1 MAGQIEN
8 GEERTVSAARLKA
21 NRENAQKSTGPTSKG
36 GKAASRLNATQHGLL
51 SETPIL
57 PGEDDAQRAALHE
70 RMVEDLAPVGAFE
83 EELVAKIASAMWRLR
98 RFERIETALYA
109 YRLLEDC
116 RQDGIKATKPI
127 VLGRPLDIPGMV
139 APRPDYDDGVILTV
153 MSESLM
159 EKPGLALGRA
169 FLRDLD
175 SGNALGNLGRYETA
189 QIRNL
194 QRLRDQLDKSQSS
207 RTS

>member
-1 MAGQIEN
+1 MRNDDDDNRSEDQPSLTDPQYKAG
-8 GEERTVSAARLKA
+8 ERTVSAARLKA
-21 NRENAQKSTGPTSKG
+21 NQENAQKSTGPTSKA
-36 GKAASRLNATQHGLL
+36 GKTASRLNAIQHGLL

-116 RQDGIKATKPI
+116 RQDGMNATKPI
-127 VLGRPLDIPGMV
+127 VIAQPLDIPGMV
-139 APRPDYDDGVILTV
+139 APRPDSRRRGDAHRHVGISHGGTR
-153 MSESLM
+153 
-159 EKPGLALGRA
+159 LGTGA
-169 FLRDLD
+169 CV
-175 SGNALGNLGRYETA
+175 
-189 QIRNL
+189 
-194 QRLRDQLDKSQSS
+194 SS
-207 RTS
+207 RP

>member
-1 MAGQIEN
+1 MTGQIES

-21 NRENAQKSTGPTSKG
+21 NRENAQKSTGPTSKA
-36 GKAASRLNATQHGLL
+36 GKAASRLNAIQHGLL

-116 RQDGIKATKPI
+116 RQDGINATKPI
-127 VLGRPLDIPGMV
+127 VIARPLDIPGMV
-139 APRPDYDDGVILTV
+139 APRRRPRRRGDAHRHVGISHGGTR
-153 MSESLM
+153 
-159 EKPGLALGRA
+159 LGIGA
-169 FLRDLD
+169 CV
-175 SGNALGNLGRYETA
+175 
-189 QIRNL
+189 
-194 QRLRDQLDKSQSS
+194 SS
-207 RTS
+207 RP

>member
-1 MAGQIEN
+1 
-8 GEERTVSAARLKA
+8 
-21 NRENAQKSTGPTSKG
+21 
-36 GKAASRLNATQHGLL
+36 
-51 SETPIL
+51 
-57 PGEDDAQRAALHE
+57 
-70 RMVEDLAPVGAFE
+70 MVEDLAPVGAFE

-127 VLGRPLDIPGMV
+127 VIAQPLDIPGMV
-139 APRPDYDDGVILTV
+139 APRPDHDGGVMLTV

-159 EKPGLALGRA
+159 EEPGLALGRA

-189 QIRNL
+189 RSGIF
-194 QRLRDQLDKSQSS
+194 SA
-207 RTS
+207 